1 MVQARTV
8 EAVKAID
15 CPLMDCVAQMIAL
28 RVSRAGS
35 SEGELRKAG
44 FGIFSSQGEKCF
56 VAKEICFTVHG
67 C

>member
-1 MVQARTV
+1 
-8 EAVKAID
+8 
-15 CPLMDCVAQMIAL
+15 MDCVAQMIAL

-56 VAKEICFTVHG
+56 VAKEICFVTVHG